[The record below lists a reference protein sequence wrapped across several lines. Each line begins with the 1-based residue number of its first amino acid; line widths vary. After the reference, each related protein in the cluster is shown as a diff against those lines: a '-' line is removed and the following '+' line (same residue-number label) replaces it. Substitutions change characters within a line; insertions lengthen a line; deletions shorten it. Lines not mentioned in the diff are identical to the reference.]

1 MPLRALLAIIL
12 TVLFLVGRW
21 NLQRLAVNPEAI
33 DFDLVVERSVATV
46 LIEPRLWLVIAGVIL
61 LVLVEMGASGDARAH
76 SGRLEARTSVR
87 IFSVLSFYLVATIAW
102 TPNDNPFPAVVD
114 ICLVLVT
121 LVAVER
127 AARHEKFVEAF
138 WLWLEL
144 LLIAIGAYAL
154 FAQLFLVQ
162 DTTAA
167 TSAGLPGRL
176 SILGG
181 GPNILARFLGMLCLL
196 MVAQSLRQGGGLR
209 WSAAWRIVAA
219 AVALILLLET
229 GSRGAFTG
237 LLVGLLAL
245 LVARRM
251 NVRLIGIGAIVIL
264 SFEYLFKLIPDA
276 DVIESIDERWLVTT
290 LQEGYLSQRDVLLSE
305 AYRLWLERPV
315 FGGGLDSFEYYTFG
329 LDRYPHNLVLEIA
342 QEGGIVAALLLLA
355 WIVHVILNSWHRRNH
370 YTEIGLSMTALIFGC
385 ALFSG
390 DFYDSRLMFIFGVLT
405 ISSADIGASRQIL
418 SAMEDEDRGLGLIG
432 MTPSGP
438 AADER

>member
-1 MPLRALLAIIL
+1 MVLRALLAIVL
-12 TVLFLVGRW
+12 TLLFLVGRW
-21 NLQRLAVNPEAI
+21 NLQRLAVNPDAI
-33 DFDLVVERSVATV
+33 DFDLIVERSVATV
-46 LIEPRLWLVIAGVIL
+46 LIEPRLWLVIAAVL
-61 LVLVEMGASGDARAH
+61 LMVLMEMGASGDARAH

-87 IFSVLSFYLVATIAW
+87 IFFVLCLYLVTTIAW

-121 LVAVER
+121 LLAIER
-127 AARHEKFVEAF
+127 AAKDEKFVEAF
-138 WLWLEL
+138 WLWLER
-144 LLIAIGAYAL
+144 LLIAIGAFAL
-154 FAQLFLVQ
+154 FA
-162 DTTAA
+162 AA
-167 TSAGLPGRL
+167 SADQEGRL

-181 GPNILARFLGMLCLL
+181 GPNILGRFLGMLCLL

-209 WSAAWRIVAA
+209 WSAAWRIVVA
-219 AVALILLLET
+219 AVALILLLQT

-245 LVARRM
+245 LVVRRM
-251 NVRLIGIGAIVIL
+251 NVRLIAIGAIVIL
-264 SFEYLFKLIPDA
+264 SFGYLFKVILDF
-276 DVIESIDERWLVTT
+276 DKIESIEDRWLVTT
-290 LQEGYLSQRDVLLSE
+290 LEEGYISQRDVLLAE

-315 FGGGLDSFEYYTFG
+315 LGGGLDSFEYYTLG
-329 LDRYPHNLVLEIA
+329 LDRYPHNLVMEIA
-342 QEGGIVAALLLLA
+342 QAGGIVAALLLLA
-355 WIVHVILNSWHRRNH
+355 WIIHVILNSWHGRNH

-418 SAMEDEDRGLGLIG
+418 SAMEDEDRGLRLIG

-438 AADER
+438 PADEG

>member
-1 MPLRALLAIIL
+1 MPLRTLLAIVL

-21 NLQRLAVNPEAI
+21 NLQRLAVNPDAVNP
-33 DFDLVVERSVATV
+33 DLIVERSVATV
-46 LIEPRLWLVIAGVIL
+46 LIEPRLWLVIAGVL
-61 LVLVEMGASGDARAH
+61 LVVLMEMGASGDARAH

-87 IFSVLSFYLVATIAW
+87 IFFVFSVFLVASIAW
-102 TPNDNPFPAVVD
+102 SPNDNPFPAVVD
-114 ICLVLVT
+114 ICLMLVT
-121 LVAVER
+121 LLVVEL
-127 AARHEKFVEAF
+127 AARYEKFVEAF
-138 WLWLEL
+138 WLGLEL
-144 LLIAIGAYAL
+144 LLIAIGAFAL
-154 FAQLFLVQ
+154 FSQLFL
-162 DTTAA
+162 APA
-167 TSAGLPGRL
+167 TSADLPGRL

-181 GPNILARFLGMLCLL
+181 GPNILGRFLGMLCLL
-196 MVAQSLRQGGGLR
+196 MVAQSLRHGGGLH

-219 AVALILLLET
+219 AVALILLLQT

-237 LLVGLLAL
+237 LLIGLLAL
-245 LVARRM
+245 LIVRRM

-264 SFEYLFKLIPDA
+264 SFEYLFKVMLNA
-276 DVIESIDERWLVTT
+276 DTITSIAERWLERT
-290 LQEGYLSQRDVLLSE
+290 LEEGYLSARDVLLTE

-329 LDRYPHNLVLEIA
+329 LDRYPHNLVMEIA
-342 QEGGIVAALLLLA
+342 QAGGIVAALLLLA
-355 WIVHVILNSWHRRNH
+355 WIVHLILNSWHGRNH

-418 SAMEDEDRGLGLIG
+418 SAMKDEDRGLGLIG

>member
-1 MPLRALLAIIL
+1 MPLRTLLAIIL

-21 NLQRLAVNPEAI
+21 NLQRLAVNPDTI
-33 DFDLVVERSVATV
+33 DFDLIVERSVATV
-46 LIEPRLWLVIAGVIL
+46 LIEPRLWLVLAGVPLIIL
-61 LVLVEMGASGDARAH
+61 MEMDASGDARAH

-87 IFSVLSFYLVATIAW
+87 IFFVLGFYLVTTIPW

-114 ICLVLVT
+114 ICLMLVT
-121 LVAVER
+121 LLVVER

-138 WLWLEL
+138 WLWLERL
-144 LLIAIGAYAL
+144 LLAIGAFAL
-154 FAQLFLVQ
+154 FAHLFQ
-162 DTTAA
+162 AA
-167 TSAGLPGRL
+167 SADLPGRL

-181 GPNILARFLGMLCLL
+181 GPNILGRFLGMLCLL
-196 MVAQSLRQGGGLR
+196 MAAQSLRQGGGLR
-209 WSAAWRIVAA
+209 WSAAWRIVVA
-219 AVALILLLET
+219 AVALILLLQT

-245 LVARRM
+245 LVVRRM

-264 SFEYLFKLIPDA
+264 SLDYLFKVIPNA
-276 DVIESIDERWLVTT
+276 DMIEFIDERWLVTT
-290 LQEGYLSQRDVLLSE
+290 LEEGYLSARDVLFSE

-315 FGGGLDSFEYYTFG
+315 FGGGLDSFDYYTFG
-329 LDRYPHNLVLEIA
+329 LDRYPHNLVMQMA

-355 WIVHVILNSWHRRNH
+355 WIVHVILNSWHGRNH

-418 SAMEDEDRGLGLIG
+418 SLMEDEDRGLGLIG

>member
-1 MPLRALLAIIL
+1 MVPRALLAIVL
-12 TVLFLVGRW
+12 SVLFLVGRW
-21 NLQRLAVNPEAI
+21 NLQRLAVNPDTI
-33 DFDLVVERSVATV
+33 DFDLIVERSVATV
-46 LIEPRLWLVIAGVIL
+46 LIEPRLWLVLAGVPLIIL
-61 LVLVEMGASGDARAH
+61 MEMDASGDARAH

-87 IFSVLSFYLVATIAW
+87 IFFVLGFYLVTTIPW

-114 ICLVLVT
+114 ICLMLVT
-121 LVAVER
+121 LLVVER

-144 LLIAIGAYAL
+144 LLIAIGAFAL
-154 FAQLFLVQ
+154 FTQFFSAP
-162 DTTAA
+162 AA
-167 TSAGLPGRL
+167 SADSSGRL

-181 GPNILARFLGMLCLL
+181 GPNILGRFLGMLCLL
-196 MVAQSLRQGGGLR
+196 MVAQSLRHGGGLR
-209 WSAAWRIVAA
+209 WSVAWRIVAA
-219 AVALILLLET
+219 AVALILLLQT

-245 LVARRM
+245 LVVRRM

-264 SFEYLFKLIPDA
+264 SLDYLFKVIPNA
-276 DVIESIDERWLVTT
+276 DMIEFIDERWLVTT
-290 LQEGYLSQRDVLLSE
+290 LEEGYLSARDVLFSE

-315 FGGGLDSFEYYTFG
+315 FGGGLDSFDYYTFG
-329 LDRYPHNLVLEIA
+329 LDRYPHNLVMQMA

-355 WIVHVILNSWHRRNH
+355 WIVHVILNSWHGRNH

-418 SAMEDEDRGLGLIG
+418 SLMEDEDRGLGLIG